1 MKILDWFRINLHHIK
16 KKPEQRNNSNF
27 FILMRYVIC
36 VTSSL
41 CEHTWLS
48 LISSVSNCQ
57 KDGDLCRPLALA
69 MGWLFTCQPLYGLMN
84 QIYIIRSH
92 LENLY
97 LCVWLLAYIEFKKC
111 HISHEKTIVSW
122 WELVSLKIPSL
133 VKSDTLAL
141 NSTMSTIRI
150 CARYVSLV

>member
-1 MKILDWFRINLHHIK
+1 MK
-16 KKPEQRNNSNF
+16 
-27 FILMRYVIC
+27 YVIC
-36 VTSSL
+36 VTSYL

-92 LENLY
+92 LENQY
-97 LCVWLLAYIEFKKC
+97 LCAWLLAYIEFKVFLKPNSKKC
-111 HISHEKTIVSW
+111 PISHEKTIISW
-122 WELVSLKIPSL
+122 EELVSLKIPSL
-133 VKSDTLAL
+133 VKSDTMAL